1 MPKDRKKTPFLTR
14 LEVQV
19 LDFLKAKSSSSLIT
33 FKQAVKKLEKD
44 YYYHPNL
51 SLCIKNGANG
61 GANLVIRYK

>member
-14 LEVQV
+14 LVQV
-19 LDFLKAKSSSSLIT
+19 LDFLKAKSSTSLIT

-44 YYYHPNL
+44 YYYYPNL
-51 SLCIKNGANG
+51 SLCIKHGANG